1 MGFIQDAVSKLTF
14 KVQAANVI
22 DANTTFQWY
31 ESRLENSPK
40 ITPSR
45 ILSQYSTVTSNA
57 PTSVANLV
65 TLTASG
71 GALNGIVSNDYENSG
86 TPVYHRLTQAT
97 NGNDTT
103 YVAYTDPADRDSDRK
118 WNWINPSSV
127 PVNGVPVPYYTIEIY
142 YKVGSTYTQLQAT
155 DAASTS
161 GLKEV
166 GWVWNYDQGLL
177 LLSTDAINFLK
188 GKNSGTFPELYV
200 RGWRYIGTTG
210 GGTGGS
216 LIVQNEGK
224 SDIPNVTKLKF
235 NAGFNVSTSATGEAD
250 VSIITYE
257 HTQSSSSATW
267 TITHNL
273 DKYPSVEVFDDKDE
287 RTFGDVVYTSSNQI
301 QITFSSAVAGYAYL
315 N

>member
-22 DANTTFQWY
+22 DANTSFQWY

-40 ITPSR
+40 ITPDR
-45 ILSQYSTVTSNA
+45 ILSQYSTVSSNA
-57 PTSVANLV
+57 PSSVANLI

-71 GALNGIVSNDYENSG
+71 GTLDGIVSNDYESSG

-127 PVNGVPVPYYTIEIY
+127 PVNGVPVPYYTIRIY

-155 DAASTS
+155 DAATI
-161 GLKEV
+161 GGEV

-188 GKNSGTFPELYV
+188 GKNSGSFPELYV
-200 RGWRYIGTTG
+200 RGWRYIGSTG
-210 GGTGGS
+210 GGTSGS
-216 LIVQNEGK
+216 LIVKNEGK
-224 SDIPNVTKLKF
+224 TGVADVSKIQFNSSFNVT
-235 NAGFNVSTSATGEAD
+235 SSATGEANI
-250 VSIITYE
+250 SIVTYE
-257 HTQSSSSATW
+257 HTQSSTASTW

-287 RTFGDVVYTSSNQI
+287 RTFGDVIYSSSNQI

>member
-22 DANTTFQWY
+22 DANTSFQWY

-40 ITPSR
+40 ITPDR
-45 ILSQYSTVTSNA
+45 ILSQYSTVSSNA
-57 PTSVANLV
+57 PSSVANLI

-71 GALNGIVSNDYENSG
+71 GTLDGIVSNDYESSG

-103 YVAYTDPADRDSDRK
+103 YVAYTDPTDRDSDRK

-127 PVNGVPVPYYTIEIY
+127 PVNGVPVPYYTILIY

-155 DAASTS
+155 DAATI
-161 GLKEV
+161 GGEV

-188 GKNSGTFPELYV
+188 GKNSGSFPELYV
-200 RGWRYIGTTG
+200 RGWRYIGSTG
-210 GGTGGS
+210 GGTSGS
-216 LIVQNEGK
+216 LIVKNEGK
-224 SDIPNVTKLKF
+224 TGVADVSKIQFNSNFNVT
-235 NAGFNVSTSATGEAD
+235 SSATGEANI
-250 VSIITYE
+250 SILTYE
-257 HTQSSSSATW
+257 HTQSSTASTW
-267 TITHNL
+267 IITHNL

-287 RTFGDVVYTSSNQI
+287 RTFGDVIYSSSNQI